1 MSKII
6 TFGNTILAGSGK
18 RGILKPM
25 EPGGEYY
32 LLNAGGFNIP
42 NRMGIKYRFNQYLKE
57 CMREDSD
64 LNRRVSEGQVQCELG
79 HPPQY
84 YFENVGGRVVQT
96 PITEVF
102 QWIHRLRTIL
112 DPNVCGA
119 VRKIHWEM
127 TGGDNDPIYNRIE
140 VRPFGVH
147 KQVMKDSLE
156 DPDMNTAF
164 SVRTVTKPQKMGDMV
179 REVDYFSTYDMVI
192 EQGMLNAC
200 KHRTAGLE
208 DFISNAL
215 LSPEPAEMETTFDE
229 FLFLF
234 NKSTAS
240 DAAMSR
246 VAGNESYNRVNDMVK
261 ELKKRYHPDAKVKLS
276 HTSSLS
282 AFR

>member
-84 YFENVGGRVVQT
+84 FFENVGGRVVQT

-261 ELKKRYHPDAKVKLS
+261 ELKKRYHPDAPIKLS